1 MTVNCIISSELSTM
15 YVACGILSEA
25 LLVRSDNIGEQSAS
39 SIGIA
44 FWFLSK
50 LRPVSVRLT
59 SDVDVS

>member
-1 MTVNCIISSELSTM
+1 M